1 MRLTKS
7 HMLDFHQ
14 KIGMSTLHEFRYLS
28 KDFLSEVNWLNNIGQ
43 LPPELFRSFF
53 EAETLP
59 SKSYF
64 DQMNHI
70 YLAATGLEDYIEL
83 ERGTHNML
91 MRWKVP
97 PREIMVNILTRFFKK
112 FDFELSAEHLHI
124 IYDCI
129 DGNQDKYYHVY
140 EIPKKSGGMRT
151 IEAPVD
157 ALKEMQRVLLDRV
170 LYPVYGA
177 HYSAMGFVPHRGIR
191 KNAEE
196 HFQREHATK
205 QTILKID
212 LKDCFPSIGSDVLYS
227 NLLTQL
233 LIKRTRNRWTSFADL
248 TDYTYTIKTEHN
260 VLKEYAAVNTMPG
273 EIFSKLYFEH
283 MIFLLGI
290 VYLCTLR
297 ERLPQGAPS
306 SPALLNIALRPL
318 DASIKKA
325 CYRAFKEQ
333 YSPTYTRYADDI
345 IISVDTVE
353 RAVVAKHCV
362 ERTLTRFNLD
372 INDKKVQIL
381 RHGRPQRITG
391 VVINHKVSVS
401 RVKRNN
407 IRAMMHNFITGK
419 HKISKQAF
427 AKLRGYRAFIK
438 SINADEWTDKFERLF
453 NICKAMLPD

>member
-1 MRLTKS
+1 MRLYKD
-7 HMLDFHQ
+7 HMLRFHQ
-14 KIGMSTLHEFRYLS
+14 KTDMDTLQVVGSQS
-28 KDFLSEVNWLNNIGQ
+28 KDFLNEVVRFNNIGQ
-43 LPPELFRSFF
+43 LPPELFRNFF

-59 SKSYF
+59 NKGYF
-64 DQMNHI
+64 DQINNI
-70 YLAATGLEDYIEL
+70 YLASTGLDNYIEL
-83 ERGTHNML
+83 ERATNKML
-91 MRWKVP
+91 MKWKIP
-97 PREIMVNILTRFFKK
+97 PKELMVNIITRFFKK

-129 DGNQDKYYHVY
+129 EGNQDKYYHVY

-151 IEAPVD
+151 IEAPVG

-196 HFQREHATK
+196 HFQRELATK

-233 LIKRTRNRWTSFADL
+233 LIKRNSGRWTSFADL
-248 TDYTYTIKTEHN
+248 SDYNYTAKTAHS
-260 VLKEYAAVNTMPG
+260 VLKEYAVVNAMPG
-273 EIFSKLYFEH
+273 EIFSRLYFEH

-290 VYLCTLR
+290 VYLCTLW

-353 RAVVAKHCV
+353 RAVIAKRCV

-427 AKLRGYRAFIK
+427 AKLSGYRAFIK

>member
-1 MRLTKS
+1 MRLYKD
-7 HMLDFHQ
+7 HMLRFHQ
-14 KIGMSTLHEFRYLS
+14 KTDMDTLQVVGSQS
-28 KDFLSEVNWLNNIGQ
+28 KDFLNEVVRFNNIGQ
-43 LPPELFRSFF
+43 LPPELFRNFF

-59 SKSYF
+59 NKGYF
-64 DQMNHI
+64 DQINNI
-70 YLAATGLEDYIEL
+70 YLASTGLDNYIEL
-83 ERGTHNML
+83 ERATNKML
-91 MRWKVP
+91 MKWKIP
-97 PREIMVNILTRFFKK
+97 PKELMVNIITRFFKK

-129 DGNQDKYYHVY
+129 EGNQDKYYHVY

-196 HFQREHATK
+196 HFQRELATK

-233 LIKRTRNRWTSFADL
+233 LIKRNSGRWTSFADL
-248 TDYTYTIKTEHN
+248 SDYNYTAKTAHS
-260 VLKEYAAVNTMPG
+260 VLKEYAVVNAMPG
-273 EIFSKLYFEH
+273 EIFSRLYFEH

-290 VYLCTLR
+290 VYLCTLW

-353 RAVVAKHCV
+353 RAVIAKRCV

-427 AKLRGYRAFIK
+427 AKLSGYRAFIK

>member
-1 MRLTKS
+1 MRLHKNR
-7 HMLDFHQ
+7 MLDFHP
-14 KIGMSTLHEFRYLS
+14 KSDMFTLQAMGHYS
-28 KDFLSEVNWLNNIGQ
+28 KDFLSEVSWLNNIGQ
-43 LPPELFRSFF
+43 LPSELFRCFF

-59 SKSYF
+59 NKGYF
-64 DQMNHI
+64 DQLNHI
-70 YLAATGLEDYIEL
+70 YLADTGLDSYIEV
-83 ERGTHNML
+83 ERGTNKML

-97 PREIMVNILTRFFKK
+97 PKDLMVNTLTRFFKK
-112 FDFELSAEHLHI
+112 FDFELNAEHIRI

-129 DGNQDKYYHVY
+129 EGNQDKYYHIY

-177 HYSAMGFVPHRGIR
+177 HDSAMGFVPNRSIR

-233 LIKRTRNRWTSFADL
+233 LVKRNSGRWTSFADL
-248 TDYTYTIKTEHN
+248 SDYNYTPKTAHH
-260 VLKEYAAVNTMPG
+260 VLKEYATVNTMPG

-290 VYLCTLR
+290 VYLCTLW

-325 CYRAFKEQ
+325 CYHAFKEQ
-333 YSPTYTRYADDI
+333 YCPTYTRYADDI

-353 RAVVAKHCV
+353 RAVIAKHCV
-362 ERTLTRFNLD
+362 ERTLLRFNLD

-438 SINADEWTDKFERLF
+438 SINADEWTDKFERMF
-453 NICKAMLPD
+453 NICKAMLSD

>member
-1 MRLTKS
+1 MIRE
-7 HMLDFHQ
+7 Q
-14 KIGMSTLHEFRYLS
+14 
-28 KDFLSEVNWLNNIGQ
+28 
-43 LPPELFRSFF
+43 FF

-59 SKSYF
+59 NKGYF
-64 DQMNHI
+64 DQMNNI
-70 YLAATGLEDYIEL
+70 YLAATGLDNYIEL
-83 ERGTHNML
+83 ERGTPTML
-91 MRWKVP
+91 MKWKIP
-97 PREIMVNILTRFFKK
+97 PKELMVSILTRFFKK

-124 IYDCI
+124 IHDCI
-129 DGNQDKYYHVY
+129 EGNQDKYYHVY

-157 ALKEMQRVLLDRV
+157 ALKAMQRVLLDRV

-177 HYSAMGFVPHRGIR
+177 HYSAMGFVPRRGIR

-233 LIKRTRNRWTSFADL
+233 LVKRNMNRWTSFADL
-248 TDYTYTIKTEHN
+248 SDYNYTTKIEHK
-260 VLKEYAAVNTMPG
+260 VLKEYAIVNAMPG

-290 VYLCTLR
+290 VYLCTLW

-353 RAVVAKHCV
+353 RAVVAKHCI

-427 AKLRGYRAFIK
+427 AKLSGYRAFIK
-438 SINADEWTDKFERLF
+438 SINADEWTDKFERMF
-453 NICKAMLPD
+453 NICKEMLPD